1 MAAST
6 IERSIVI
13 ARGKQIIT
21 HGIALLRDAGVS
33 AEEIATIVFA
43 GAMEAGSTS
52 AAPVSQPVSSASS
65 VAGDIATEPAKKRS
79 PGRPKKE
86 RDPDAPKHPGNPA
99 FLEAIARAKKWYE
112 EEYMPTWESKKDEWE
127 EIYNRIPVKKDA
139 KRERKAFP
147 KDKPISVQMA
157 QSIYK
162 MLHAPSAEDAAAKKE
177 AKKAAA
183 KKAKETKKSAPAAP
197 AATAPAAPVTAAGG
211 AGSDNSEDTEMY
223 SLELDGQK
231 YIYDDMNQTWFMNE
245 DGSKGEWAGI
255 YDPANDT
262 LDDTAKEPVA

>member
-65 VAGDIATEPAKKRS
+65 VAGDTSTEPAKKRS

-127 EIYNRIPVKKDA
+127 EIYNRIPVKKNA

-162 MLHAPSAEDAAAKKE
+162 MLHAPSAEAAA
-177 AKKAAA
+177 A
-183 KKAKETKKSAPAAP
+183 KKSAPAAP

-231 YIYDDMNQTWFMNE
+231 YIYDDMNQTWFMND

-262 LDDTAKEPVA
+262 LDDTAEEPVA